1 MLLALLVTLA
11 AATPDA
17 APAQAAAP
25 APVPAAAAQPAKKP
39 AADEVVCKT
48 EQVTGSMFPKKI
60 CRKKS
65 EADAVRAEEQ
75 AQIRAN
81 QRTVTGPVH

>member
-17 APAQAAAP
+17 APATAAAP
-25 APVPAAAAQPAKKP
+25 APAVAAAKPAQKP
-39 AADEVVCKT
+39 AADEIVCKT

-65 EADAVRAEEQ
+65 EADAARAEEQ
-75 AQIRAN
+75 AQIRNN
-81 QRTVTGPVH
+81 QRSTTGPTH

>member
-1 MLLALLVTLA
+1 MLLPLLVVLA

-17 APAQAAAP
+17 TPAPAAAAP
-25 APVPAAAAQPAKKP
+25 ANAAAPAKKP
-39 AADEVVCKT
+39 AADEVVCRT

-65 EADAVRAEEQ
+65 DMDAERAQEQ
-75 AQIRAN
+75 ANIRN
-81 QRTVTGPVH
+81 QQKSSTGPYH